1 MHLYSLLYVRREKIV
16 FTAHFGVYTH
26 YIQLKLEKVGQT
38 DVVTCLQNLSSTV
51 LVAPELAV
59 KFSGWCLWE
68 RNARSDMVM

>member
-16 FTAHFGVYTH
+16 FTAHFVL
-26 YIQLKLEKVGQT
+26 QLKLEKVGQT

-68 RNARSDMVM
+68 RNARSDTVM